1 MREAVDF
8 AELAERGLLAER
20 LDVAHRE
27 PAHER
32 ADHHRLQRLCTQ
44 QLRAARD
51 SMLGAGRRRRFS
63 IPDRLSGR
71 E

>member
-44 QLRAARD
+44 QLRAAREQHARCGPPPALLD
-51 SMLGAGRRRRFS
+51 S
-63 IPDRLSGR
+63 
-71 E
+71 